1 MKDVI
6 EILNKG
12 SDLSRDEII
21 KLLNLTDD
29 QDIEYLFNAADRV
42 RMENCGNEVHLR
54 GVIEFSN
61 NCKENCLYCGLR
73 EDNITL
79 QRYRMTPDEIIET
92 ARQISNLGIRTIVL
106 QSGEDGFYDTDLIA
120 YLIYSIKQN
129 SDIAIALSIG
139 ERGFDEYKAWKIA
152 GAERY
157 LLKHETANP
166 VHYSIYHRNDF
177 IKNRIK
183 HLKFLRSIG
192 YQIGSGNIVGLP
204 LQKVEDIADDILLM
218 KELDIDMAA
227 IGPFVP
233 AAFTPYQNLKTGS
246 VTLTLKTIAVTRILL
261 KNVHI
266 PATTALDT
274 VDVNGRER
282 GLRAGANVIM
292 PNFTP
297 HPYRENYAVY
307 ANKRGIHEDPYES
320 HLKLAARIEAI
331 GRGISTNKGDSLKL
345 ANQ

>member
-152 GAERY
+152 GVGVRLPQLFAQG
-157 LLKHETANP
+157 HPANRGRCLMP
-166 VHYSIYHRNDF
+166 SCFSFRVHSF
-177 IKNRIK
+177 SK
-183 HLKFLRSIG
+183 LTCCF
-192 YQIGSGNIVGLP
+192 
-204 LQKVEDIADDILLM
+204 KV
-218 KELDIDMAA
+218 
-227 IGPFVP
+227 
-233 AAFTPYQNLKTGS
+233 S
-246 VTLTLKTIAVTRILL
+246 
-261 KNVHI
+261 
-266 PATTALDT
+266 
-274 VDVNGRER
+274 
-282 GLRAGANVIM
+282 
-292 PNFTP
+292 
-297 HPYRENYAVY
+297 
-307 ANKRGIHEDPYES
+307 
-320 HLKLAARIEAI
+320 
-331 GRGISTNKGDSLKL
+331 
-345 ANQ
+345 